1 MENSSKT
8 KKVILIGLDG
18 CRPDCCLAAKTPN
31 IKKIAEQNYYSWNAQ
46 SEIHTISGPAWTSS
60 LTGVHMDKHKV
71 TDNDFKPF
79 NRKYETIFKI
89 AKKIFPKIRTVAH
102 SHWGPIV
109 TELFEPN
116 SMDIKCT
123 GSDKKMMKNI
133 VKDIQKDKGDL
144 YFIQMDDIDGA
155 GHKHT
160 YSLESKKYLECIEE
174 RDKMVGEILKAIE
187 NRSNTEDWLVIIYS
201 DHGGEGKGHGLPVK
215 GCLNVVFIVANKNLT
230 KRGEMPYN
238 LEEEEYPQLVD
249 IVPTI
254 AEFLNIPKNPEWDG
268 NSRF

>member
-1 MENSSKT
+1 MENNSIR

-18 CRPDCCLAAKTPN
+18 CRPDCCLKANTPN
-31 IKKIAEQNYYSWNAQ
+31 IKQLANQNYFSWNAQ

-60 LTGVHMDKHKV
+60 LTGVHMEKHKV

-79 NRKYETIFKI
+79 VRKYETIFKI
-89 AKKIFPKIRTVAH
+89 AKKHNPQIRTVAH
-102 SHWGPIV
+102 SHWAPIIK
-109 TELFEPN
+109 ELFELDAMN
-116 SMDIKCT
+116 IKST

-160 YSLESKKYLECIEE
+160 YSLDSKKYIECIEE
-174 RDKMVGEILKAIE
+174 HDKMVGEILNTIE
-187 NRSNTEDWLVIIYS
+187 KRPPNEDWLIIIYS

-215 GCLNVVFIVANKNLT
+215 GCLNVVFIVANKKLS

-238 LEEEEYPQLVD
+238 ATEEEYPQLVD
-249 IVPTI
+249 IVPTV
-254 AEFLNIPKNPEWDG
+254 AEFLGLTKNLEWDG
-268 NSRF
+268 ISRL